1 MNEYY
6 RVWKNFTFTDINNFF
21 SILFNNKESISEIEI
36 DEIIRNTL
44 KFLHEYID
52 LDIAIQIKIK
62 NFNKYLRVLYFIKI
76 GSQSF

>member
-6 RVWKNFTFTDINNFF
+6 RVWKNFTSTDINNFF
-21 SILFNNKESISEIEI
+21 GILFNNKESISEIEI

-44 KFLHEYID
+44 KFLYEFLD

-62 NFNKYLRVLYFIKI
+62 NFIKYLRV
-76 GSQSF
+76 

>member
-6 RVWKNFTFTDINNFF
+6 RVWKNFTSTDINNFF

-44 KFLHEYID
+44 KFLYEFLD
-52 LDIAIQIKIK
+52 LEIAIQIKIK
-62 NFNKYLRVLYFIKI
+62 NFIKYLRV
-76 GSQSF
+76 

>member
-6 RVWKNFTFTDINNFF
+6 RVWKNFTSTDINNFF

>member
-6 RVWKNFTFTDINNFF
+6 RVWKNFTSTDINNFF

-44 KFLHEYID
+44 KFLYEFLD

-62 NFNKYLRVLYFIKI
+62 NFIKYLRV
-76 GSQSF
+76 

>member
-6 RVWKNFTFTDINNFF
+6 RVWKNFTSTDINNFF

-76 GSQSF
+76 GS